1 MGSLSVSTDVDAKA
15 GWLPTLSAALLV
27 GLAGW
32 RLAWLLDFTE
42 LNQDEF
48 QHVHVA
54 WETLNGRVPYRDF
67 FEHHGPLTTWLGALV
82 LKARGE
88 GAASFET
95 FWVFRRLHLGLVFG
109 QLALL
114 SLIARRLSGSWA
126 SGLVSAALLAASP
139 FMVWVGLQFHPD
151 GLLNLLVL
159 GALWLLLD
167 RRDAAAAVLVGLL
180 PAVHPKSLS
189 VVAFIA
195 VGVVADAVV
204 RRGAGEDLTARPL
217 VRRLGLLVAGVA
229 AVQAVVLA
237 VFALQGAAG
246 DYWHHVWV
254 ENFASAGR
262 ASAGGAGIAA
272 SSRMKLWTTDP
283 TMSLVLCAGLVWA
296 LVVSWRAR
304 RDGGTGDRWLVLG
317 AAFASL
323 ISLVLPFRAYALLLP
338 ITLAAVALGLAARTT
353 IDGVRWAPILVGACA
368 LLNLWKE
375 WREPVSVYPTTPM
388 HRATLGR
395 VLAEAGRDEAVFY
408 VWPSRCAAYT
418 FNADPDY
425 DWLLTTPGIFD
436 VAAPEKADTFRR
448 VFDEKVVRGNLRYV
462 AIAGQ
467 HVGKLPSDAR
477 DYLTRNFTSD
487 GCLWTRRP

>member
-1 MGSLSVSTDVDAKA
+1 
-15 GWLPTLSAALLV
+15 
-27 GLAGW
+27 
-32 RLAWLLDFTE
+32 
-42 LNQDEF
+42 
-48 QHVHVA
+48 
-54 WETLNGRVPYRDF
+54 
-67 FEHHGPLTTWLGALV
+67 
-82 LKARGE
+82 
-88 GAASFET
+88 
-95 FWVFRRLHLGLVFG
+95 
-109 QLALL
+109 
-114 SLIARRLSGSWA
+114 
-126 SGLVSAALLAASP
+126 
-139 FMVWVGLQFHPD
+139 
-151 GLLNLLVL
+151 
-159 GALWLLLD
+159 
-167 RRDAAAAVLVGLL
+167 
-180 PAVHPKSLS
+180 
-189 VVAFIA
+189 
-195 VGVVADAVV
+195 
-204 RRGAGEDLTARPL
+204 
-217 VRRLGLLVAGVA
+217 
-229 AVQAVVLA
+229 
-237 VFALQGAAG
+237 
-246 DYWHHVWV
+246 
-254 ENFASAGR
+254 
-262 ASAGGAGIAA
+262 
-272 SSRMKLWTTDP
+272 
-283 TMSLVLCAGLVWA
+283 MSLVLCAGLVWA